1 MAFYPEIQRKA
12 QEEVVSLVG
21 LARLPSSEHRQSLP
35 YVEAIIL
42 ETLRWKP
49 IVPANT
55 PHVVVQDDEYGG
67 YFIPKDTVVIAVRTL
82 HLNYRKYDL
91 LNRRFSL

>member
-21 LARLPSSEHRQSLP
+21 LDRLPSSEHRQSLP

-49 IVPANT
+49 IVPTNT
-55 PHVVVQDDEYGG
+55 PHVVIQDDEYRG
-67 YFIPKDTVVIAVRTL
+67 YFIPKDTVVIAVRIL
-82 HLNYRKYDL
+82 HLNL
-91 LNRRFSL
+91 F